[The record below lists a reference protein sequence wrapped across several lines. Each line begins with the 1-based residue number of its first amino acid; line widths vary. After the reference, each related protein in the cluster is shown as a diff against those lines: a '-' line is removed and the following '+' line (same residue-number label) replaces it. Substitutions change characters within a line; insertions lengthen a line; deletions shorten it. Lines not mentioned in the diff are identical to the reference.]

1 MKNKKIVFFDGV
13 CNFCNKSVNF
23 IWIRNSKRNIYYA
36 SLQSSFAKNRL
47 FKLGVDLKLDTIYF
61 YDGNKLL
68 KKSRAVFKILEDLDG
83 IYPFVS
89 KIMKIFPIKFTDFFY
104 DLIAKNRYHLF
115 GYMKSCRIPNE
126 EEIEFF
132 LD

>member
-36 SLQSSFAKNRL
+36 SLQSRFAKNRL

-68 KKSRAVFKILEDLDG
+68 KKSRAVFKILEDLKLET
-83 IYPFVS
+83 IFS
-89 KIMKIFPIKFTDFFY
+89 KFRSSDEKVNIDESRKILEE
-104 DLIAKNRYHLF
+104 LIFMVDN
-115 GYMKSCRIPNE
+115 N
-126 EEIEFF
+126 
-132 LD
+132 